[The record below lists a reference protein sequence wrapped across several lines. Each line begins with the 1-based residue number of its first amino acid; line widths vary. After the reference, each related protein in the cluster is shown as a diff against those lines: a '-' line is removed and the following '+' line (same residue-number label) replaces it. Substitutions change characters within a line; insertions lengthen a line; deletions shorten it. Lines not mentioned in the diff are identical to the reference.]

1 MTSIKANAQSMV
13 LKPSDLINPWMNLS
27 EWIIRNA
34 NLTYD
39 SYDINTFN
47 VHWNTYSSRID
58 VVPLIFIDGVKYNTS
73 LIESNNL
80 IIPNI
85 SPNTI
90 DSIIVNLDEKYVNGY
105 FAEKGSIQ
113 IFLKKKGSSLYY
125 EKGLANEINDPGPHS
140 SSELKSQ
147 NVEVIDIS
155 EKATLWF
162 PKKWKSSL
170 ALTRN
175 RYSRT
180 NFHIYDDEVNRRL
193 FTRTLADDNSGDI
206 RLQRNLINNA
216 LLTNSFTTNSIDVRL
231 LTSYT
236 NKNNYYLWS
245 PLAGIELPFSMK
257 RFQTGVNIQPK
268 SIGFFK
274 GFSTHISHSNYDS
287 LYNAGSKAF
296 EMEELSFDQS
306 MALQFSKKISLNIE
320 TNIQK
325 WSDQITLKSNYTS
338 SWKSSL
344 IYQDNFQYLLQVG
357 NYEQGVSINSLKNG
371 SSISFN
377 TFRINLNRLGYNYTL
392 AKNGVGF
399 SLLNNLENRITNDSD
414 LVNFY
419 SGIKYKKR
427 IKTHLL
433 TLSGSVE
440 MKHYWNL
447 SDFKTE
453 YEYLPNSLILS
464 TNVNYYDSKNIGLL
478 NYNITVGVSLSP
490 VLSSR
495 TALTSNIN
503 TYGSTTFDDNYQRV
517 PTWNF
522 LQSVKY
528 NLDENVVFEINYSYI
543 PARKINEFKMLE
555 DDLGWPSVR
564 VRPINLLSSTAKL
577 LFFDKSLAMSISLRN
592 LLDSV
597 ESYNTNGQYYNMSI
611 YVSASLALGKK

>member
-170 ALTRN
+170 TLTRN

-306 MALQFSKKISLNIE
+306 MAFQFSKKISLNIE

-344 IYQDNFQYLLQVG
+344 IYQDNFQ
-357 NYEQGVSINSLKNG
+357 
-371 SSISFN
+371 
-377 TFRINLNRLGYNYTL
+377 
-392 AKNGVGF
+392 
-399 SLLNNLENRITNDSD
+399 
-414 LVNFY
+414 
-419 SGIKYKKR
+419 
-427 IKTHLL
+427 
-433 TLSGSVE
+433 
-440 MKHYWNL
+440 
-447 SDFKTE
+447 
-453 YEYLPNSLILS
+453 
-464 TNVNYYDSKNIGLL
+464 
-478 NYNITVGVSLSP
+478 
-490 VLSSR
+490 
-495 TALTSNIN
+495 
-503 TYGSTTFDDNYQRV
+503 
-517 PTWNF
+517 
-522 LQSVKY
+522 
-528 NLDENVVFEINYSYI
+528 
-543 PARKINEFKMLE
+543 
-555 DDLGWPSVR
+555 
-564 VRPINLLSSTAKL
+564 
-577 LFFDKSLAMSISLRN
+577 
-592 LLDSV
+592 
-597 ESYNTNGQYYNMSI
+597 
-611 YVSASLALGKK
+611 